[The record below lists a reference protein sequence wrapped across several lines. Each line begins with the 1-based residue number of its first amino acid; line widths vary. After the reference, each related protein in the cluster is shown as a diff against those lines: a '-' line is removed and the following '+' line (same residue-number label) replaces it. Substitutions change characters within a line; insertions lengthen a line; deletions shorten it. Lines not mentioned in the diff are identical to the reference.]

1 MNKKLN
7 KKQNTE
13 RKINQKINQKINKK
27 NTVMK
32 TKNLIY
38 LLLATVAML
47 VIFLNCSCDREEPDV
62 VAPSA
67 PSGLVAST
75 STNSVT
81 LSWTAST
88 DNVGVSGYK
97 IFRNGNE
104 VGKSVSTSYTDL
116 NLTPFTAYSYFVKA
130 FDAVGNISKQSQT
143 VEAKTLDDCPTCSKW
158 LVETPTFV
166 SPTNLNVIISGESKS
181 AGTLT
186 LKNADNLNH
195 SANLTL
201 TFSGAGA
208 SAVDSLVYKVENTSF
223 RKKVENGVVVLEK
236 VSVPTK
242 GSVAIELTYKIKSPI
257 PNGIADQSQISLAL
271 TSLSTDEAEVVQP
284 GSKAFPAIV
293 NLDKIK
299 VYTAQIN
306 LSKSYEASAKAEDK
320 ILFGNSV
327 AKAFVLEVATPGT
340 IRLEVIGKMNDGSSA
355 IKYFWINDKDDAD
368 FYTSVSTLNPIYPK
382 TTFDGKTY
390 VEVSLKAGT
399 NVIAFKANSFSG
411 KIADDSKV
419 GLKVSGSGF
428 SFSNDSYSANSS
440 AANVAA
446 RVKVWASWMYNFWI
460 PAKTIGTDFAFS
472 DWRLTPL
479 DENGNY
485 DGNSYPK
492 IENMA
497 VDTRYWTTNY
507 PSLIFT
513 KTADT
518 PLGFGEDFKMLGV
531 IFGNNINEQG
541 FGTIFAKDLANNIV
555 KYENSIIYFS
565 GPAIQTVGNHNYAGM
580 ETRVNLYNT
589 GGQEIKTV
597 VRGFDPYPKGWKF
610 TGNPEIELWTHAEQS
625 ASVRVQ

>member
-1 MNKKLN
+1 ME
-7 KKQNTE
+7 T
-13 RKINQKINQKINKK
+13 RK
-27 NTVMK
+27 
-32 TKNLIY
+32 LIY
-38 LLLATVAML
+38 LLLLAIAILAIT
-47 VIFLNCSCDREEPDV
+47 LNCSCDREEPDV

-67 PSGLVAST
+67 PSGLTAST
-75 STNSVT
+75 STNSVI

-88 DNVGVSGYK
+88 DNVGVVGYK
-97 IFRNGNE
+97 IFRDNKE
-104 VGKSVSTSYTDL
+104 VGKSISTTYTDVNLVSNTSYTY
-116 NLTPFTAYSYFVKA
+116 TVKA
-130 FDAVGNISKQSQT
+130 FDAVGNSSSASQAYT
-143 VEAKTLDDCPTCSKW
+143 VKTADDCPTCSKW

-166 SPTNLNVIISGESKS
+166 SPSNLNVIISGESKS

-236 VSVPTK
+236 VSVSAK
-242 GSVAIELTYKIKSPI
+242 GSVTIELTYKIKSPI

-271 TSLSTDEAEVVQP
+271 TSLTTDETGVIQP

-327 AKAFVLEVATPGT
+327 AKAFVLEVTTPGT
-340 IRLEVIGKMNDGSSA
+340 IRLEVIGQMTDGSSA
-355 IKYFWINDKDDAD
+355 VKYFWINDKDDAD

-399 NVIAFKANSFSG
+399 NVIAFKANAFSG
-411 KIADDSKV
+411 KITNGAKV
-419 GLKVSGSGF
+419 GLKVSGTGF
-428 SFSNDSYSANSS
+428 AMTNDSYSANSS

-446 RVKVWASWMYNFWI
+446 RVKVWSSWAYNFWV
-460 PAKTIGTDFAFS
+460 PAKTEGIDFPFS
-472 DWRLTPL
+472 NWRLTPL

-485 DGNSYPK
+485 DGTLYPK
-492 IENMA
+492 IEKMA

-507 PSLIFT
+507 PNLVFT
-513 KTADT
+513 KNVDT
-518 PLGFGEDFKMLGV
+518 PIGFEEDFRMLGGN
-531 IFGNNINEQG
+531 FANNINEQG
-541 FGTIFAKDLANNIV
+541 FGTIFDKDLANNIV
-555 KYENSIIYFS
+555 KYEDNILYFS
-565 GPAIQTVGNHNYAGM
+565 GPAIQTIGYNNYAHM
-580 ETRVNLYNT
+580 QTRVNLYNT
-589 GGQEIKTV
+589 SDTQIKAV
-597 VRGFDPYPKGWKF
+597 AVGFEPYSKGWKF
-610 TGNPEIELWTHAEQS
+610 IGNPEIELWTHPEENT
-625 ASVRVQ
+625 SVRVQ

>member
-7 KKQNTE
+7 KKEKQ
-13 RKINQKINQKINKK
+13 NKK
-27 NTVMK
+27 QIKFPKMK
-32 TKNLIY
+32 TKNLFY
-38 LLLATVAML
+38 LLLVAIAIL
-47 VIFLNCSCDREEPDV
+47 AITLNCSCDREEPDV

-67 PSGLVAST
+67 PSGLTAST
-75 STNSVT
+75 STNSVI

-97 IFRNGNE
+97 IFRDNKE
-104 VGKSVSTSYTDL
+104 VGKSISTTYTDVNLISNTSYTY
-116 NLTPFTAYSYFVKA
+116 TVKA
-130 FDAVGNISKQSQT
+130 FDVVGNISSASQAYT
-143 VEAKTLDDCPTCSKW
+143 VKTADDCPTCSKW

-166 SPTNLNVIISGESKS
+166 SPSNLNVITAGESKS
-181 AGTLT
+181 AGTLI
-186 LKNADNLNH
+186 LKNADNANH
-195 SANLTL
+195 SINLTL
-201 TFSGAGA
+201 TFSGAG
-208 SAVDSLVYKVENTSF
+208 SMVVDSLVYKVGSTAF
-223 RKKVENGVVVLEK
+223 RKKVENNVVVLEN
-236 VSVPTK
+236 
-242 GSVAIELTYKIKSPI
+242 VAISAKATVNIDLTYKIKSSI
-257 PNGIADQSQISLAL
+257 PTNVSDQSQISLAL

>member
-1 MNKKLN
+1 
-7 KKQNTE
+7 
-13 RKINQKINQKINKK
+13 
-27 NTVMK
+27 MK
-32 TKNLIY
+32 TKDLFKLLISAI
-38 LLLATVAML
+38 LLLVVTL
-47 VIFLNCSCDREEPDV
+47 FSFSCCGEEPDV
-62 VAPSA
+62 FAPSV
-67 PSGLVAST
+67 PSGLKVVSAST
-75 STNSVT
+75 TTINI
-81 LSWTAST
+81 SWTAST
-88 DNVGVSGYK
+88 DNVGVVGYK
-97 IFRNGNE
+97 VYRDG
-104 VGKSVSTSYTDL
+104 VQAGTVTSTSFADKNLMPNSEYTY
-116 NLTPFTAYSYFVKA
+116 TVSA
-130 FDAVGNISKQSQT
+130 FDAVGNVSKLSSPL
-143 VEAKTLDDCPTCSKW
+143 VAKTEDDCPTCSKW
-158 LVETPTFV
+158 MTEINFTPPAGV
-166 SPTNLNVIISGESKS
+166 GIIEAGQSKS
-181 AGTLT
+181 AGSL
-186 LKNADNLNH
+186 LVKNISTSSH
-195 SANLTL
+195 TANLTL
-201 TFSGAGA
+201 SFPDAVA
-208 SAVDSLVYKVENTSF
+208 LAVDSLSYTL
-223 RKKVENGVVVLEK
+223 NGEVVKQKLSNNSVTLNQI
-236 VSVPTK
+236 SVPANSTVEIK
-242 GSVAIELTYKIKSPI
+242 LSYKIKEVI
-257 PNGIADQSQISLAL
+257 PAGITDGTQIGLAL
-271 TSLSTDEAEVVQP
+271 TATTTDEVGVTEP
-284 GSKAFPAIV
+284 GNRVFPSI
-293 NLDKIK
+293 NLDKLK
-299 VYTAQIN
+299 VLTAKIDI
-306 LSKSYEASAKAEDK
+306 SKSYEASARVEDK
-320 ILFGNSV
+320 VLFGNSV

-340 IRLEVIGKMNDGSSA
+340 VRLEVVGEMSDGSSPV
-355 IKYFWINDKDDAD
+355 KYFWINNKDDED
-368 FYTSVSTLNPIYPK
+368 FYTSVSTLNPIHPK
-382 TTFDGKTY
+382 TSFGSTGSI
-390 VEVSLKAGT
+390 EVNLKAGT
-399 NVIAFKANSFSG
+399 NVIAFKTNPYSG
-411 KIADDSKV
+411 KIANNSKV
-419 GLKVSGSGF
+419 GLRVVGNDFVLENGS
-428 SFSNDSYSANSS
+428 YTANSS